1 MAPANPAPTQPSF
14 GGGTG
19 AEDPTLTPTRNGYTL
34 CQMVCLVMRLALTS
48 GVHCFT
54 TERRSVRRV
63 SDARRHAGRLGVLGR
78 LSALLGMLIGLSA
91 CGSTSVDDYQA
102 REPAFEPED
111 FFNGALTAHGV
122 VKDFSGTAIRHF
134 SADIIGCW
142 SGGVGTLDEDFV
154 FDDGE
159 QQKRVWTL
167 TPNGDQTYIGT
178 AGDVV
183 GEGLA
188 RWQGN
193 AMFLDY
199 TLRIELE
206 DGPINVKIDDRMY
219 RLSDNVV
226 INESKMRKFGFGVG
240 EILLTIIR
248 HPDQAAD
255 CPSV

>member
-1 MAPANPAPTQPSF
+1 
-14 GGGTG
+14 
-19 AEDPTLTPTRNGYTL
+19 
-34 CQMVCLVMRLALTS
+34 MRLTRS
-48 GVHCFT
+48 HHCLAT
-54 TERRSVRRV
+54 ANHSMQRV
-63 SDARRHAGRLGVLGR
+63 SDARRLVGRLAI
-78 LSALLGMLIGLSA
+78 LSRGFALLGMLAGFTA

-102 REPAFEPED
+102 REPAFAPED

-134 SADIIGCW
+134 RADIIGCW
-142 SGGVGTLDEDFV
+142 SEGIGTLDEDFF

-167 TPNGDQTYIGT
+167 TPNGSQTYVGT

-193 AMFLDY
+193 AMFIDY
-199 TLRIELE
+199 SLRIELE
-206 DGPINVKIDDRMY
+206 NGPIDVKIDDRMY
-219 RLSDNVV
+219 RVSDNVV

-255 CPSV
+255 CPNA

>member
-1 MAPANPAPTQPSF
+1 M
-14 GGGTG
+14 
-19 AEDPTLTPTRNGYTL
+19 
-34 CQMVCLVMRLALTS
+34 
-48 GVHCFT
+48 
-54 TERRSVRRV
+54 
-63 SDARRHAGRLGVLGR
+63 LGR
-78 LSALLGMLIGLSA
+78 GCALLGILIGLAA

-102 REPAFEPED
+102 REPAFAPED

-134 SADIIGCW
+134 SADIVGCW
-142 SGGVGTLDEDFV
+142 SDGVGTLDEDFI

-159 QQKRVWTL
+159 QQKHIWTL
-167 TPNGDQTYIGT
+167 TPNGNQAYIGT
-178 AGDVV
+178 AGDVI

-206 DGPINVKIDDRMY
+206 DGPIDVKIDDRMY
-219 RLSDNVV
+219 RVSDNVV

-248 HPDQAAD
+248 HPDQPAD

>member
-1 MAPANPAPTQPSF
+1 MRLDPINSCRLPSTNSHSLQLLSGEHRLFERF
-14 GGGTG
+14 GI
-19 AEDPTLTPTRNGYTL
+19 LS
-34 CQMVCLVMRLALTS
+34 CRLALI
-48 GVHCFT
+48 GI
-54 TERRSVRRV
+54 
-63 SDARRHAGRLGVLGR
+63 
-78 LSALLGMLIGLSA
+78 LIGLTA
-91 CGSTSVDDYQA
+91 CGSTSVDDYRA
-102 REPAFEPED
+102 REPAFAPEE

-142 SGGVGTLDEDFV
+142 SDGVGTLDEDFV

-159 QQKRVWTL
+159 QQERIWTL
-167 TPNGDQTYIGT
+167 TPNGNQAYIGT

-206 DGPINVKIDDRMY
+206 DGPIDVKIDDRMY
-219 RLSDNVV
+219 RVSDNVV

-248 HPDQAAD
+248 QPNQPAD
-255 CPSV
+255 CPVIAFLPTSTQR

>member
-1 MAPANPAPTQPSF
+1 MRPALPNNRHRPT
-14 GGGTG
+14 T
-19 AEDPTLTPTRNGYTL
+19 
-34 CQMVCLVMRLALTS
+34 TS
-48 GVHCFT
+48 RSAQ
-54 TERRSVRRV
+54 RRS
-63 SDARRHAGRLGVLGR
+63 SAHRHSKRFGVLGHGFTL
-78 LSALLGMLIGLSA
+78 LSMLGLLTA

-102 REPAFEPED
+102 REPAFAPEV

-122 VKDFSGTAIRHF
+122 VKDFSGNAIRHF
-134 SADIIGCW
+134 SADIVGCW
-142 SGGVGTLDEDFV
+142 SDGVGTLDEDFV

-159 QQKRVWTL
+159 QQKRIWTL
-167 TPNGDQTYIGT
+167 TPNGSQTYIGT

-199 TLRIELE
+199 TLRIELA
-206 DGPINVKIDDRMY
+206 DGPIDVKIDDRMY
-219 RLSDNVV
+219 RVSDNVV

>member
-1 MAPANPAPTQPSF
+1 
-14 GGGTG
+14 
-19 AEDPTLTPTRNGYTL
+19 
-34 CQMVCLVMRLALTS
+34 MRLTLPNTR
-48 GVHCFT
+48 HRPT
-54 TERRSVRRV
+54 TASRSAQRRSSANRNSKRFGV
-63 SDARRHAGRLGVLGR
+63 SGRGFAA
-78 LSALLGMLIGLSA
+78 LSMIGLLTA
-91 CGSTSVDDYQA
+91 CGSTSVDDYQG
-102 REPAFEPED
+102 REPAFAPED
-111 FFNGALTAHGV
+111 FFSGALTAHGV

-134 SADIIGCW
+134 SADIVGCW
-142 SGGVGTLDEDFV
+142 SDGVG
-154 FDDGE
+154 
-159 QQKRVWTL
+159 TL
-167 TPNGDQTYIGT
+167 TPNGSQTYTGT

-206 DGPINVKIDDRMY
+206 DGPIDVKIDDRMY
-219 RLSDNVV
+219 RVNDNVV

-240 EILLTIIR
+240 EILLTIMR

>member
-1 MAPANPAPTQPSF
+1 M
-14 GGGTG
+14 
-19 AEDPTLTPTRNGYTL
+19 
-34 CQMVCLVMRLALTS
+34 
-48 GVHCFT
+48 
-54 TERRSVRRV
+54 
-63 SDARRHAGRLGVLGR
+63 
-78 LSALLGMLIGLSA
+78 
-91 CGSTSVDDYQA
+91 DDYQA
-102 REPAFEPED
+102 REPAFAPED
-111 FFNGALTAHGV
+111 FFSGALTAHGV

-134 SADIIGCW
+134 SADIVGCW
-142 SGGVGTLDEDFV
+142 SDGVGTLDEDFV

-159 QQKRVWTL
+159 QQARIWTL

-199 TLRIELE
+199 TLRIELA
-206 DGPINVKIDDRMY
+206 DGPIDVKIDDRMY
-219 RLSDNVV
+219 RVSDNVV

>member
-1 MAPANPAPTQPSF
+1 
-14 GGGTG
+14 
-19 AEDPTLTPTRNGYTL
+19 
-34 CQMVCLVMRLALTS
+34 MRLDLTASRHHLAAAS
-48 GVHCFT
+48 G
-54 TERRSVRRV
+54 SVRRV
-63 SDARRHAGRLGVLGR
+63 SNARRQAGRAGMLGR
-78 LSALLGMLIGLSA
+78 GCALLGILIGLAA

-102 REPAFEPED
+102 REPAFAPED

-134 SADIIGCW
+134 SADIVGCW
-142 SGGVGTLDEDFV
+142 SDGVGTLDEDFV

-159 QQKRVWTL
+159 QQKRIWTL

-206 DGPINVKIDDRMY
+206 DGPIDVKIDDRMY
-219 RLSDNVV
+219 RVSDNVV

-248 HPDQAAD
+248 HPDRTAD

>member
-1 MAPANPAPTQPSF
+1 
-14 GGGTG
+14 
-19 AEDPTLTPTRNGYTL
+19 
-34 CQMVCLVMRLALTS
+34 MRLALTNS
-48 GVHCFT
+48 RHHLAT
-54 TERRSVRRV
+54 TSRSAQCVL
-63 SDARRHAGRLGVLGR
+63 DTGAHAKRLGVLGW
-78 LSALLGMLIGLSA
+78 LSALFGMLIWLTA

-102 REPAFEPED
+102 REPAFAPED
-111 FFNGALTAHGV
+111 FFSGALTAHGV

-134 SADIIGCW
+134 SADIVGCW
-142 SGGVGTLDEDFV
+142 SDGVGTLDEDFV

-159 QQKRVWTL
+159 QQARIWTL

-199 TLRIELE
+199 TLRIELA
-206 DGPINVKIDDRMY
+206 DGPIDVKIDDRMY
-219 RLSDNVV
+219 RVSDNVV

>member
-1 MAPANPAPTQPSF
+1 MRL
-14 GGGTG
+14 
-19 AEDPTLTPTRNGYTL
+19 TLTSSCHCVATANYSV
-34 CQMVCLVMRLALTS
+34 Q
-48 GVHCFT
+48 GV
-54 TERRSVRRV
+54 SN
-63 SDARRHAGRLGVLGR
+63 ARRLLGRFAILSRGFALLGVLVGFT
-78 LSALLGMLIGLSA
+78 A

-102 REPAFEPED
+102 REPAFAPED

-122 VKDFSGTAIRHF
+122 VKDFSDTAIRHF
-134 SADIIGCW
+134 RADIIGCW
-142 SGGVGTLDEDFV
+142 SEGVGTLDEDFV

-167 TPNGDQTYIGT
+167 TPNGSQTYVGT

-199 TLRIELE
+199 SLRIELE
-206 DGPINVKIDDRMY
+206 NGPIDVKIDDRMY
-219 RLSDNVV
+219 RVSDNVV

-255 CPSV
+255 CPNA

>member
-1 MAPANPAPTQPSF
+1 
-14 GGGTG
+14 
-19 AEDPTLTPTRNGYTL
+19 
-34 CQMVCLVMRLALTS
+34 MRLDLTASRHHLAAAS
-48 GVHCFT
+48 G
-54 TERRSVRRV
+54 SVRRV
-63 SDARRHAGRLGVLGR
+63 SNARRQAGRAGMLGR
-78 LSALLGMLIGLSA
+78 GCALLGILIWLTA

-102 REPAFEPED
+102 REPAFAPED

-134 SADIIGCW
+134 SADIVGCW
-142 SGGVGTLDEDFV
+142 SDGVGTLDEDFV

-159 QQKRVWTL
+159 QQTRIWTL

-199 TLRIELE
+199 TLQIELE
-206 DGPINVKIDDRMY
+206 DGPIDVKIDDRMY
-219 RLSDNVV
+219 RVSDNVV

-240 EILLTIIR
+240 EIVLTLIR
-248 HPDQAAD
+248 HPEEVVSCQTT
-255 CPSV
+255 

>member
-1 MAPANPAPTQPSF
+1 
-14 GGGTG
+14 
-19 AEDPTLTPTRNGYTL
+19 
-34 CQMVCLVMRLALTS
+34 MRRDFINNRHSLSTS
-48 GVHCFT
+48 N
-54 TERRSVRRV
+54 RSVQLV
-63 SDARRHAGRLGVLGR
+63 SGTHRLFERFGI
-78 LSALLGMLIGLSA
+78 LSRGFSLIGIFIGLTA

-102 REPAFEPED
+102 REPAFAPED

-122 VKDFSGTAIRHF
+122 VKGFSGTAIRHF
-134 SADIIGCW
+134 SANIVGCW
-142 SGGVGTLDEDFV
+142 SDGVGTLDEDFI

-159 QQKRVWTL
+159 QQKRIWTL
-167 TPNGDQTYIGT
+167 TPNGNQAYIGT
-178 AGDVV
+178 AGDVI

-206 DGPINVKIDDRMY
+206 DGPIDVKIDDRMY
-219 RLSDNVV
+219 RVSDNVV

-248 HPDQAAD
+248 HPDQPAD